1 MYMDTDRKWVVV
13 RIDGKIAGISTDYRI
28 LAGIAARLTAAE
40 KPGKRIGAKT
50 EAQAMT
56 ERQHGK
62 GSEGTPLFNEIK
74 AETVGTEEIWRLRN
88 TCSWDDLMLFG
99 TDFQKKV
106 WRQLWELTHPGQTET
121 GLPHSGATIAAKE
134 SAEAT
139 EEGTSAAEEKAEAT
153 EEGTSAAKG
162 GAEAG
167 RRGQRLIS
175 YSDFADLCQN
185 RAGVRAVAHA
195 IGLNPI
201 SVVIPCHLVIPKES
215 IDRIMEIK
223 KKAEATIF
231 KGEDLCLAT
240 IIKDTS
246 IDFGE
251 YSLGRG
257 LKRELIGMEVL

>member
-88 TCSWDDLMLFG
+88 TCSWEDLMLFG

-106 WRQLWELTHPGQTET
+106 WRQLWELTHPAEGSTE
-121 GLPHSGATIAAKE
+121 SE
-134 SAEAT
+134 
-139 EEGTSAAEEKAEAT
+139 
-153 EEGTSAAKG
+153 
-162 GAEAG
+162 

-215 IDRIMEIK
+215 IDRIVEIK

>member
-1 MYMDTDRKWVVV
+1 MNTDRKWVVV

-121 GLPHSGATIAAKE
+121 GLTHSGATIAAKE
-134 SAEAT
+134 SAEAI
-139 EEGTSAAEEKAEAT
+139 
-153 EEGTSAAKG
+153 EEGTSAAKR
-162 GAEAG
+162 GAEAE
-167 RRGQRLIS
+167 RRRQRLIS

-215 IDRIMEIK
+215 IDRIVEIK

-251 YSLGRG
+251 YSLGRS